1 MPAPEPKIDEKILEW
16 AAPRQ
21 AEFIRAVNEYG
32 SAAKAA
38 RALGVSKGNISD
50 AVRIV
55 REKAA
60 RAGYAPGHF
69 SDGVAPGYRM
79 GKVTVQRGPSGV
91 ERVWERQHPDDLER
105 DAAFRAATSA
115 LGEDL
120 PRVVLTPPPPA
131 PYMHQ
136 PSSDRLCNLFTL
148 TDSHVGML
156 AWHREGG
163 DSWDLR
169 IAEDT
174 LVGAFAHM
182 VAASPRAR
190 VAVVSQ
196 LGDFMHFDGLDAVT
210 PSHGHLLDADGR
222 FSKVVA
228 VAIRILRRVIDLA
241 LASHDE
247 VHVIMAE
254 GNHDIASSVWLRHMF
269 AAIYENEPRLTV
281 NTSELPYYIF
291 QHGET
296 MLAFHHGH
304 KKKNETLPLLFA
316 SQYPKVWGA
325 TSKRYAHVGHRHH
338 VEEKEHSGMK
348 VVQHSTLAAR
358 DSYAARGGWAT
369 ERQAIAITYHEQHG
383 EVARATVTPG
393 ML

>member
-1 MPAPEPKIDEKILEW
+1 MDFIVDPALKEW
-16 AAPRQ
+16 ATPRQ
-21 AEFIRAVNEYG
+21 AQFIDAWNEHG
-32 SAAKAA
+32 TAAAA
-38 RALGVSKGNISD
+38 SRALGLRSPQNVND
-50 AVRIV
+50 AIRTVKK
-55 REKAA
+55 KAA
-60 RAGYAPGHF
+60 AHGGYAPGHF
-69 SDGVAPGYRM
+69 KSGVAPGYRM
-79 GKVTVQRGPSGV
+79 GKVTVQRGADGAV
-91 ERVWERQHPDDLER
+91 ERTWERQSPDADGMREAMQ
-105 DAAFRAATSA
+105 AAAKAMA
-115 LGEDL
+115 EDL
-120 PRVVLTPPPPA
+120 PRVLPVPRPFTTGG
-131 PYMHQ
+131 
-136 PSSDRLCNLFTL
+136 DNLCNLFTL

-174 LVGAFAHM
+174 LVRAFEHM
-182 VAASPRAR
+182 IAYAPRAR
-190 VAVVSQ
+190 VAVINQ
-196 LGDFMHFDGLDAVT
+196 LGDFLHWDGLEAVT
-210 PSHGHLLDADGR
+210 PSHGHVLDGDGR

-247 VHVIMAE
+247 VHVVMAE
-254 GNHDIASSVWLRHMF
+254 GNHDMASSVWLRHMF
-269 AAIYENEPRLTV
+269 AALYENEPRLTV
-281 NTSELPYYIF
+281 NDSELPFYVY

-304 KKKNETLPLLFA
+304 KKKNDSLPELFA
-316 SQYPKVWGA
+316 AQYAKVWGN
-325 TSKRYAHVGHRHH
+325 TTKRYAHVGHRHH

-358 DSYAARGGWAT
+358 DAYAARGGWTT
-369 ERQAIAITYHEQHG
+369 ERQAIAITYHASHG